1 MRTSPVP
8 FSFSGIE
15 VIDGMFG
22 GGAVCAK
29 LRVPPSAVMPAVAQ
43 AARPRKRRR
52 PWSDVVMAT
61 FLIRGY
67 VSCSPAPDPENG
79 VGIHATQSFNIRD
92 LSVGVNAGVCA
103 PRTGDLKLMIE
114 QLLMSRLEFALN
126 RSHLRLNLPAM
137 EVRAVVCQSQ
147 LEVPHSIGYSM

>member
-15 VIDGMFG
+15 VIAGMFG

-29 LRVPPSAVMPAVAQ
+29 LRVPPSAVMPAAAQ

-52 PWSDVVMAT
+52 LWSDVVMAT
-61 FLIRGY
+61 FLIKGY

-79 VGIHATQSFNIRD
+79 VGIHHS
-92 LSVGVNAGVCA
+92 S
-103 PRTGDLKLMIE
+103 P
-114 QLLMSRLEFALN
+114 
-126 RSHLRLNLPAM
+126 
-137 EVRAVVCQSQ
+137 RAVEMYSGHRRSTGGTKSRGSNGATH
-147 LEVPHSIGYSM
+147 LVPPTPPPVR